1 MPYYDNLALQESRN
15 ASTLA
20 SIYGT
25 GCSGAFQQGSVHDG
39 LIAPPPGTIDIG
51 MGAYPSSLCGST
63 AFDYPLRVLGEDPEM
78 FMSNPTAE
86 QLLAAIDTLT
96 QSQLTENISPP
107 SSDPVPMDPAHAF
120 NFDDFVKDFGGPA
133 SQEHTDGAPI
143 LQARGEGQSTAT
155 VDLSPPP
162 QSSSGTPSLYCHSQS
177 VDSPMP
183 SFYVATPSPASRQQ
197 TPPSPAP
204 KHSYVPPRGAGNS
217 SARRVGGSWKV
228 PMAAVSRL
236 ASPIPS
242 CAASPNQ
249 VVA

>member
-1 MPYYDNLALQESRN
+1 M
-15 ASTLA
+15 STLA
-20 SIYGT
+20 SLYGT
-25 GCSGAFQQGSVHDG
+25 GCSSAFQQGSVNDG
-39 LIAPPPGTIDIG
+39 LFAPPPGTINIS
-51 MGAYPSSLCGST
+51 MGTYPSPLCGST

-86 QLLAAIDTLT
+86 QLLAAINTLT
-96 QSQLTENISPP
+96 QSQLPENISPP
-107 SSDPVPMDPAHAF
+107 SSDLAPIDPAHAF

-133 SQEHTDGAPI
+133 SLEHTDGAPT
-143 LQARGEGQSTAT
+143 LQSRGEEQSTAT

-162 QSSSGTPSLYCHSQS
+162 QSSSGTPSLRSHSQS

-183 SFYVATPSPASRQQ
+183 SFYVATSPPASRQP

-204 KHSYVPPRGAGNS
+204 KHPYVPPRGAANS